1 MKNAIYGKTVGNLR
15 NRVDAKLVN
24 NEKEYLKCSSKQ
36 SDMSHKTFD
45 NNLDA
50 IRTSKVSLKL
60 NTRAYIAIGIL
71 ELSKVL
77 IYEFH
82 YD

>member
-60 NTRAYIAIGIL
+60 NTRAYIAMGIL

-77 IYEFH
+77 VYEFH

>member
-1 MKNAIYGKTVGNLR
+1 MKNAVYGKTVENLR
-15 NRVDAKLVN
+15 NRVDVKLVN

-36 SDMSHKTFD
+36 SYMSHKTFD
-45 NNLDA
+45 NNLKA

-60 NTRAYIAIGIL
+60 NTRAYITIGIL